1 MDLKQISEMLIFTG
15 GNMQVVLA
23 GTQRVQSS
31 SLVLGDHFWREI
43 LTFYPGIAAVISEK
57 NTPYVNLWN
66 TVESFL
72 PLTPL
77 SPLTKEPGPFKVP
90 VKL

>member
-1 MDLKQISEMLIFTG
+1 MHKYYVEISKSDEEKYTQLVCTNMDFKQISEIFTG

-43 LTFYPGIAAVISEK
+43 RTFYPG
-57 NTPYVNLWN
+57 
-66 TVESFL
+66 
-72 PLTPL
+72 
-77 SPLTKEPGPFKVP
+77 
-90 VKL
+90 KLL